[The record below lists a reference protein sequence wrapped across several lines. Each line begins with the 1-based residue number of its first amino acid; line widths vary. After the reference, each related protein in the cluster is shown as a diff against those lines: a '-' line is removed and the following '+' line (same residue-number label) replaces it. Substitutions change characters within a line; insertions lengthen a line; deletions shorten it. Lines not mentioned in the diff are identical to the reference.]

1 MTFMKI
7 IPQNNVP
14 EFSLPLPIF
23 SSIHLADAIGRDG
36 EEFSVFVGLVKKYA
50 EQLKAL
56 ALDESDVDLLVD
68 FLPEQ
73 KSYRNFLNVADLA
86 EKLLDRKVEVLTPQ
100 SLSPYLA
107 PYIEKDVVYVQTT

>member
-1 MTFMKI
+1 MVNSKQQVINLIVKNKQAFGNLGAKK
-7 IPQNNVP
+7 
-14 EFSLPLPIF
+14 
-23 SSIHLADAIGRDG
+23 
-36 EEFSVFVGLVKKYA
+36 VGLFGSFA
-50 EQLKAL
+50 RGQQT
-56 ALDESDVDLLVD
+56 DESDVDLLVD

-107 PYIEKDVVYVQTT
+107 PYIEKDVTYVQTG

>member
-1 MTFMKI
+1 MVNSKQQVINLI
-7 IPQNNVP
+7 IKNKQAFRN
-14 EFSLPLPIF
+14 LG
-23 SSIHLADAIGRDG
+23 AKK
-36 EEFSVFVGLVKKYA
+36 VGLFGSFA
-50 EQLKAL
+50 RGQQTR
-56 ALDESDVDLLVD
+56 ESDVDLLVD